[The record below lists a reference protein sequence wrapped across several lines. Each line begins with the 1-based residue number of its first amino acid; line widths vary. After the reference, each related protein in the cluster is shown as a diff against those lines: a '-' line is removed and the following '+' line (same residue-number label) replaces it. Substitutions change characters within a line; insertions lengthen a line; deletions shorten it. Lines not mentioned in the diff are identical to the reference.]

1 MNAPIMGKGLRNTGK
16 WTPPRKKRRNPIDVA
31 FTEVDLREHDKD
43 SKYCGVFYRDSLRIY
58 LATRVYLFIRALPQ
72 HLSES

>member
-1 MNAPIMGKGLRNTGK
+1 MDSTAEKEK
-16 WTPPRKKRRNPIDVA
+16 EPIDVA
-31 FTEVDLREHDKD
+31 FTEVDLREHDK
-43 SKYCGVFYRDSLRIY
+43 DSLRIY

>member
-1 MNAPIMGKGLRNTGK
+1 MDSTAEKEK
-16 WTPPRKKRRNPIDVA
+16 EPIDVA